1 MTRALLALALLAGA
15 AHAQT
20 WTRDAAPFVVADPAG
35 AVVRDP
41 FAGGVAAP
49 RPQWRDVDGDGD
61 LDLLVQTYANA
72 ITLWERVGQAP
83 TDLAWKTDHWHDLRV
98 GQWAR
103 VADLDGDG
111 DGDLLTEEPLSGV
124 RFYERTSGGFAEP
137 IGPLIDAA
145 SGDPI
150 SADRQNVPALAD
162 VTCDGVLDLMQAQV
176 DGTLTVF
183 EGLGPDD
190 SGVPRFRLLERE
202 WPGVLVIGDQK
213 STSSPFEFDDYG
225 PSLSSSTGERR
236 HGASALDVADVDG
249 DGDNDLI
256 WGDFFSPSL
265 YLLENDG
272 TCPAPSFHIA
282 TTAFPTSAL
291 RTAGYNAAAVSD
303 VNGDGRDDLTVGVV
317 GGAFG
322 TAPLRNLHLLTQ
334 RVDGTFARVT
344 DALVP
349 GIDAGSGSAPA
360 WGDLDGDGDADLI
373 VGTTDGEVF
382 AWENVG
388 TPDAPSLRAVGVDL
402 PSIDGYSFVPTTAD
416 LDGDGLVDLIVGT
429 FSGDVFA
436 FRQVAPFRFEAMTP
450 DGSPLTEIPR
460 GNFAAPAAADVDGD
474 GDFDLIVGESSG
486 DLNLMRNDGTPVQ
499 PGPWTAQSEALVGR
513 NGSGARPALYRDADG
528 LLMLVVGTR
537 GGTLVGYRQTAP
549 GSSDFVE
556 HDLNLPD
563 KPMPADLAP
572 TLFDVDDD
580 GIGDL
585 TLGHQAGGLWF
596 FRGGR

>member
-1 MTRALLALALLAGA
+1 MTRAFLVLALAVAPA
-15 AHAQT
+15 SAQT
-20 WTRDAAPFVVADPAG
+20 WTRDSAPFSVVDPSG
-35 AVVRDP
+35 TIVRDP

-49 RPQWRDVDGDGD
+49 RPQWWDVDEDGD
-61 LDLLVQTYANA
+61 LDLLVQTYADA
-72 ITLWERVGQAP
+72 LTLWERVGPAP
-83 TDLAWKTDHWHDLRV
+83 TDLAWRTDHWHDLRV

-111 DGDLLTEEPLSGV
+111 DGDVLAEEPLSGI
-124 RFYERTSGGFAEP
+124 RYYQRADQGFADP
-137 IGPLIDAA
+137 IGPLVDAR

-162 VTCDGVLDLMQAQV
+162 VTCDGILDLLQAQV

-183 EGLGPDD
+183 EGLGPGAD
-190 SGVPRFRLLERE
+190 GVPRFQLLEEE

-213 STSSPFEFDDYG
+213 SAPSPFEFDDYG
-225 PSLSSSTGERR
+225 PSAPGESGRPK

-249 DGDNDLI
+249 DGDNDLV

-272 TCPAPSFHIA
+272 TCPHPAFPIA

-303 VNGDGRDDLTVGVV
+303 VNSDGRDDLTVGVV

-334 RVDGTFARVT
+334 REDGTFTRVT
-344 DALVP
+344 DTLVP
-349 GIDAGSGSAPA
+349 GLDAGSGSAPA
-360 WGDLDGDGDADLI
+360 WGDLDGDGDADLV
-373 VGTTDGEVF
+373 VGTTDGELFV
-382 AWENVG
+382 WENVG
-388 TPDAPSLRAVGVDL
+388 TPAVPSLRAARLDL
-402 PSIDGYSFVPTTAD
+402 PDLGGYSFVPTIAD
-416 LDGDGLVDLIVGT
+416 LDGDGLSDLLVGS

-436 FRQVAPFRFEAMTP
+436 FRQTGAMEFAPMTT
-450 DGSPLTEIPR
+450 DGSPLAEVPR
-460 GNFAAPAAADVDGD
+460 GNFAAPTAMDVDGD
-474 GDFDLIVGESSG
+474 GDIDLIVGESSG
-486 DLNLMRNDGTPVQ
+486 DLNLLRNDGSRTA
-499 PGPWTAQSEALVGR
+499 PGPFVAQSEALVDR
-513 NGSGARPALYRDADG
+513 NGSGARPTLHRDRDG
-528 LLMLVVGTR
+528 LLVLVIGTR
-537 GGTLVGYRQTAP
+537 GGTLVGYRQAALGSADFAP
-549 GSSDFVE
+549 

-572 TLFDVDDD
+572 TLFDVDGD
-580 GIGDL
+580 GIADL

-596 FRGGR
+596 FHGGQ